1 MDVFFY
7 SKKSK
12 SFHGTFH
19 LLQVPKSVIKLK
31 TKTMITEEELNE
43 ILEKS
48 AIKELSVMLDMTQDL
63 IPSGV
68 SLKNLVDINIDL
80 DSKAM
85 IGGLLLLEKKLL
97 EVIESKTT
105 NN

>member
-1 MDVFFY
+1 
-7 SKKSK
+7 
-12 SFHGTFH
+12 
-19 LLQVPKSVIKLK
+19 
-31 TKTMITEEELNE
+31 MITEEELNE

-68 SLKNLVDINIDL
+68 SLKDLVDINIDL

>member
-1 MDVFFY
+1 
-7 SKKSK
+7 
-12 SFHGTFH
+12 
-19 LLQVPKSVIKLK
+19 
-31 TKTMITEEELNE
+31 MITEEELNE

-48 AIKELSVMLDMTQDL
+48 TIKELSVMLDITQDL
-63 IPSGV
+63 IPTGV
-68 SLKNLVDINIDL
+68 SLKSLVDIDIDL
-80 DSKAM
+80 DSKGM

>member
-1 MDVFFY
+1 
-7 SKKSK
+7 
-12 SFHGTFH
+12 
-19 LLQVPKSVIKLK
+19 
-31 TKTMITEEELNE
+31 MITEEELNE

-48 AIKELSVMLDMTQDL
+48 TIKELSVMLDMTQDL

-68 SLKNLVDINIDL
+68 SLKSLVDIDIDL
-80 DSKAM
+80 DSKGM

>member
-1 MDVFFY
+1 
-7 SKKSK
+7 
-12 SFHGTFH
+12 
-19 LLQVPKSVIKLK
+19 
-31 TKTMITEEELNE
+31 MITEEELNE

-48 AIKELSVMLDMTQDL
+48 TIKELSVMLDITQDL
-63 IPSGV
+63 IPTGV

-105 NN
+105 SN

>member
-1 MDVFFY
+1 
-7 SKKSK
+7 
-12 SFHGTFH
+12 
-19 LLQVPKSVIKLK
+19 
-31 TKTMITEEELNE
+31 MITEEELNE

-48 AIKELSVMLDMTQDL
+48 TIKELSVMLDITQDL
-63 IPSGV
+63 IPTGV

>member
-1 MDVFFY
+1 
-7 SKKSK
+7 
-12 SFHGTFH
+12 
-19 LLQVPKSVIKLK
+19 
-31 TKTMITEEELNE
+31 MITEEELNE

-48 AIKELSVMLDMTQDL
+48 TIKELSVMLDITQDL
-63 IPSGV
+63 IPTGV
-68 SLKNLVDINIDL
+68 NLKNLVDINIDL

>member
-1 MDVFFY
+1 
-7 SKKSK
+7 
-12 SFHGTFH
+12 
-19 LLQVPKSVIKLK
+19 
-31 TKTMITEEELNE
+31 MITEEELNE

-48 AIKELSVMLDMTQDL
+48 TIKELSVMLDMTQDL

-68 SLKNLVDINIDL
+68 SLKSLVDIDIDL
-80 DSKAM
+80 DSKGM
-85 IGGLLLLEKKLL
+85 IGGLLLLKKKLL

>member
-1 MDVFFY
+1 
-7 SKKSK
+7 
-12 SFHGTFH
+12 
-19 LLQVPKSVIKLK
+19 
-31 TKTMITEEELNE
+31 MITEEELNE

-48 AIKELSVMLDMTQDL
+48 TIKELSVMLDITQDL

-68 SLKNLVDINIDL
+68 SLKSLVDIDIDL
-80 DSKAM
+80 DSKGM